1 MTRDS
6 AEAAGPS
13 SQAVSNS
20 NSYLKANG
28 EGCSTGECWGCRA
41 QCEAASRQKPSS
53 GKVTFVRGQELEE
66 KPNTKTK
73 SKENQTVHSPGS
85 GDYGGFFFLIPA
97 IDVILFVL

>member
-1 MTRDS
+1 MGKAAEQES
-6 AEAAGPS
+6 AGDAVPS
-13 SQAVSNS
+13 
-20 NSYLKANG
+20 
-28 EGCSTGECWGCRA
+28 
-41 QCEAASRQKPSS
+41 
-53 GKVTFVRGQELEE
+53 VTLHQDRSPALERSLLCGDKSWRR